1 MNDGSMMSST
11 LLFHSRKWSA
21 KLFMKGS
28 RCGDGR
34 ASWRLAPAFL
44 RERASRAME
53 RLGGS
58 SITRD
63 FYYFL
68 ILNYFCC

>member
-1 MNDGSMMSST
+1 MECEVVYEG
-11 LLFHSRKWSA
+11 
-21 KLFMKGS
+21 
-28 RCGDGR
+28 
-34 ASWRLAPAFL
+34 LALRGWEGELETGAGINFL

>member
-1 MNDGSMMSST
+1 
-11 LLFHSRKWSA
+11 
-21 KLFMKGS
+21 
-28 RCGDGR
+28 
-34 ASWRLAPAFL
+34 
-44 RERASRAME
+44 ME